1 MWPPPTVDQS
11 LELLL
16 VAVQDKQVNTS
27 EGLIATTHLQVH
39 SQPLVALGNKGQTTS
54 SYKLSVAVKQHMHRK
69 RCEGIP
75 FLPLPL

>member
-1 MWPPPTVDQS
+1 MWPPIQTLKQLS
-11 LELLL
+11 

-54 SYKLSVAVKQHMHRK
+54 SYKVSVAVKQHMHRK
-69 RCEGIP
+69 HCEGIP
-75 FLPLPL
+75 FFSLSL